1 MTKPKKAPIVRPD
14 QSDLPRRTR
23 ARSRKQLDEEIAP
36 DSTIQHTHEQPN
48 ASDSESNTSDDEKA
62 SLPPE
67 KVEAIGR
74 RGQTPADAVAV
85 PSRRS
90 AKGSGAGTGAGTADT
105 SVTEFGSSRMAPIR
119 GVTRGATQEVFLS
132 ENGNEE

>member
-23 ARSRKQLDEEIAP
+23 ARSRKQLDGEIAP

-48 ASDSESNTSDDEKA
+48 ASDSESNTSDAEKA
-62 SLPPE
+62 SPPPE

-74 RGQTPADAVAV
+74 RGQTPADTVAV

-90 AKGSGAGTGAGTADT
+90 AKGSGAGTADT
-105 SVTEFGSSRMAPIR
+105 SVTEFGSSHMAPIR